1 MFSSS
6 ALKLANDFVERI
18 DDGKRKEFRQKPTN
32 SSFDPMKA
40 DGKETVVGPVM
51 RIFMESVL

>member
-1 MFSSS
+1 M
-6 ALKLANDFVERI
+6 KLANDFVERI